1 MAFYYDAN
9 AKVGELIENNPQ
21 EEISPNGRLLIEIIE
36 RNNLILVNGT
46 SK

>member
-1 MAFYYDAN
+1 MELDAN
-9 AKVGELIENNPQ
+9 PKLGELIENKTQ
-21 EEISPNGRLLIEIIE
+21 EVISPNGRLLIEIIE